1 LPRPWHYQHWGNAN
15 QKDDAGQRRHEEE
28 RMTIDIAMWAIAI
41 SVPALIYAGCIM
53 TSKKK
58 KAPDL
63 PVAAP
68 YELDRAA

>member
-1 LPRPWHYQHWGNAN
+1 
-15 QKDDAGQRRHEEE
+15 
-28 RMTIDIAMWAIAI
+28 MTIDIAMWAIAI